1 MNRRAIKST
10 LDPFSPIMTEN
21 EANVEAGTTSPQEE
35 RPGGLTLQALRGIV
49 PAIPGRI
56 SSDFED
62 QIEEAM
68 EEEATRIVAGI
79 RGE

>member
-1 MNRRAIKST
+1 MITVGSQI
-10 LDPFSPIMTEN
+10 PN
-21 EANVEAGTTSPQEE
+21 EAIVEAGKASPQKE
-35 RPGGLTLQALRGIV
+35 RPSALSLQALRGIV
-49 PAIPGRI
+49 PAIPGQI